1 MTVIGK
7 LKYNKDE
14 LLRQFEAWSKGPGR
28 KRVECYG
35 SAGRYDSL
43 LEDYRSDNYKVF
55 LEWAY
60 SEWHEFT
67 VGDITLDGT
76 IIVEAETDDPM
87 KVVAFN
93 LFETGWAYH
102 MGILKK
108 KGKDLSKPFAGYESL
123 RFRQAIDD
131 VWNDE
136 KKKEL
141 VERIDKRLFDHDM
154 VNNRLC
160 VVGRDA
166 DSVLFHK
173 SYDDVLRHVKE
184 RLEMNVPVLEFAYM
198 QEILGRS
205 KKRP

>member
-1 MTVIGK
+1 M
-7 LKYNKDE
+7 
-14 LLRQFEAWSKGPGR
+14 
-28 KRVECYG
+28 
-35 SAGRYDSL
+35 
-43 LEDYRSDNYKVF
+43 EDYRSDNYKVF

-136 KKKEL
+136 KKKKL
-141 VERIDKRLFDHDM
+141 IERIDAELFDHDTE
-154 VNNRLC
+154 NNELC

-166 DSVLFHK
+166 DSILFHK
-173 SYDDVLRHVKE
+173 SYDDVLRHVKM
-184 RLEMNVPVLEFAYM
+184 RLEMNVPVLEMDYLK
-198 QEILGRS
+198 EILGKT
-205 KKRP
+205 KKPH